1 MNYQMKSL
9 IKRISDLL
17 ITFFSLI
24 FVIPL
29 FLLIAILIKL
39 DGNGPVFFR
48 HTRIGKDGRPFKM
61 WKFRTMVENASQI
74 GPNLTATN
82 DMRITRVG
90 KYLRRIS
97 LDELPQII
105 NVMKGE
111 MSIVGPRP
119 EIPEIVSTYTPEQK
133 KALTI
138 KPGITGLSQI
148 SGRDDLPIDVKLNY
162 EIEYVER
169 FSFTLDCKIVFKTIP
184 TLING
189 RGNRC

>member
-61 WKFRTMVENASQI
+61 WKFRTMVQNASQK
-74 GPNLTATN
+74 GPSLTATN